1 MTARAVTVRLERW
14 FRTSPER
21 MFAAWTE
28 PALLARW
35 MFGPAI
41 RDEEIVHL
49 EVDPRPGGAFSFL
62 VRRDG
67 QEFDH
72 VGEYLVFHR
81 PGRLAFTWSVGR
93 PRDDGSR
100 VEVEI
105 EAELDGTSLTL
116 LHVLPPEAAVFADRT
131 RAGWMRMLGALTP
144 AVEDRAG

>member
-1 MTARAVTVRLERW
+1 MTAHASTVRLERW
-14 FRTSPER
+14 FHATPER

-62 VRRDG
+62 VRREG

-72 VGEYLVFHR
+72 VGVYLRFER
-81 PGRLAFTWSVGR
+81 PHHLSFTWGVGE
-93 PRDDGSR
+93 PRDDASR
-100 VEVEI
+100 VELAL
-105 EAELDGTSLTL
+105 EAELDGVSLTL
-116 LHVLPPEAAVFADRT
+116 VHVLPPEAARFVPQT
-131 RAGWMRMLGALTP
+131 QAGWMRMLGALAP
-144 AVEDRAG
+144 AVEDKAG